1 MIGPLDALKLA
12 GSFAIGA
19 LVASGLV
26 APAAYLKGEHAATA
40 AAKTAALEKTVE
52 ILQER
57 ELTNAEISHAD
68 AADLCAHLG
77 LQDGERDECVRRVAD
92 ASHEAGNGGLRNHE

>member
-52 ILQER
+52 ILHER

-77 LQDGERDECVRRVAD
+77 LQDGERDECMRRVAD
-92 ASHEAGNGGLRNHE
+92 ASHEAGNGGLRDHE